1 MKKLLFV
8 MVMIA
13 LVFGLVFAGGSQE
26 AGKSSGTK
34 EDAKDLA
41 VILMEVENTF
51 YQYVRQGMEKAAK
64 ETGNKLTVGNAESSV
79 INEKKL
85 VDTYIAQGK
94 DAIMLSAFDSEASI
108 PAIKAAQDSGIL
120 TINWNTTNP
129 VMDYFVGADNY
140 NLGYLAGEFMVEY
153 VNENLDGKGTVGI
166 ISADMFEVVQWRV
179 DGFLDAIKKQ
189 PGIKVIGRQDGRTPE
204 ESQQKTEAMIQANP
218 ELNLMYASTG
228 AATMGILSAL
238 RAKGKDDVVKVFGTD
253 LDTELANQLLNP
265 ESPVMSISAQ
275 SAVDMGYTTYMTAL
289 KILNGEEVEKL
300 TYVPVEIYKKGE
312 DARIKEWL
320 ENN

>member
-1 MKKLLFV
+1 MKKSLWLIVLMVFV
-8 MVMIA
+8 CSA
-13 LVFGLVFAGGSQE
+13 VFASGAAEQQE
-26 AGKSSGTK
+26 
-34 EDAKDLA
+34 DDVYDLA

-51 YQYVRQGMEKAAK
+51 YQYVKQGMEKAAK

-85 VDTYIAQGK
+85 VDTYIAQKK

-108 PAIKAAQDSGIL
+108 PAIEAAQNAGIV

-140 NLGYLAGEFMVEY
+140 NLGYLAGEYMVEY
-153 VNENLDGKGTVGI
+153 VNEELGGKGVVGI

-189 PGIKVIGRQDGRTPE
+189 PGIKVVGRQDGRTPE

-218 ELNLMYASTG
+218 DLDLMYASTG

-238 RAKGKDDVVKVFGTD
+238 RAKGKDQEVKVYGTD
-253 LDTELANQLLNP
+253 MDTELANQLLS
-265 ESPVMSISAQ
+265 EKSPVMSISAQ
-275 SAVDMGYTTYMTAL
+275 SAIDMGYTCYMTAL
-289 KILNGEEVEKL
+289 KIIEGKQVDKL

-312 DARIKEWL
+312 TDRINTWL
-320 ENN
+320 ANN

>member
-1 MKKLLFV
+1 MKKVLAIVLLV
-8 MVMIA
+8 
-13 LVFGLVFAGGSQE
+13 LVLLPAAFSKGQVETGE
-26 AGKSSGTK
+26 K
-34 EDAKDLA
+34 EVYDLA

-85 VDTYIAQGK
+85 VETYIAQKK

-108 PAIKAAQDSGIL
+108 PAIEAAQKSGIV
-120 TINWNTTNP
+120 TINWNTTNA

-140 NLGYLAGEFMVEY
+140 NLGYLAGEFMVDY
-153 VNENLDGKGTVGI
+153 VNENLGGVGTVGI

-189 PGIKVIGRQDGRTPE
+189 PGIRVVGRQDGRTPE
-204 ESQQKTEAMIQANP
+204 ESQQRTEAMIQANP
-218 ELNLMYASTG
+218 GLNLMYASTG

-238 RAKGKDDVVKVFGTD
+238 RAKGKDQDVKVYGTD
-253 LDTELANQLLNP
+253 MDEELAMQLLSP
-265 ESPVMSISAQ
+265 TSPVMSISAQ
-275 SAVDMGYTTYMTAL
+275 SAVDMGYTCYMTAL
-289 KILNGEEVEKL
+289 KILKGEQVDKL
-300 TYVPVEIYKKGE
+300 TYVPVEIYKRGE
-312 DARIKEWL
+312 TARINDWL
-320 ENN
+320 ANN